1 MASAE
6 THSLPET
13 SVPPGLPTA
22 TAPPVLPAPAL
33 PAKWSF
39 ADLQKHLGDVPPERI
54 RLYPPPG
61 YATEEDV
68 IRIEEREGRRYEL
81 EDGILVEKG
90 MGWHEAGL
98 AAIIIIEIGNYL
110 RTHDLGKLLGP
121 DGALKILPS
130 MVKIP
135 DVSFI
140 SWSRFPK
147 EKLPRRP
154 IPALVPDL
162 VVEVL
167 SASNTRRE
175 MDKKLKRYFEAGVRL
190 VWYIDP
196 DTRTA
201 KVFTGPK
208 HMTEID
214 EHGTLD
220 GGDVLPGF
228 RLSLRELFAQ
238 AERQGP
244 AA

>member
-6 THSLPET
+6 TPMAPEIAG
-13 SVPPGLPTA
+13 PPDLPTA
-22 TAPPVLPAPAL
+22 TATPVLPAPAL
-33 PAKWSF
+33 PTQWSL
-39 ADLQKHLGDVPPERI
+39 ADLQKHLGGVPPERI

-61 YATEEDV
+61 YATEDDV
-68 IRIEEREGRRYEL
+68 IRIEEREGRFYEL

-90 MGWHEAGL
+90 MGWHESGFATVL
-98 AAIIIIEIGNYL
+98 IIEIGIYL

-121 DGALKILPS
+121 DGSLKILPR

-162 VVEVL
+162 VVEIL
-167 SASNTRRE
+167 SESNTRRE

-196 DTRTA
+196 ETRTA
-201 KVFTGPK
+201 RAYTSLKD
-208 HMTEID
+208 MTEID
-214 EHGTLD
+214 ENGALD

-228 RLSLRELFAQ
+228 RLPLRELFAQ